1 MMNSFF
7 PWIGGKK
14 LMRDII
20 LERFPVDYDRYI
32 EAFGGAAWIL
42 FAKEPEPFEVY
53 NDYNS
58 DLTNMFYVVKYRP
71 LAFLEELG
79 FLPLNSKEEFEL
91 FLDWNK
97 RKDFSVPY
105 EKEELELAKH
115 YLTPLEYDQYKEMID
130 NRAILGDVRRA
141 ANFYKLIRY
150 SYAGGSKSYN
160 GQPVNIMQTYQTIW
174 QANRRLNE
182 NGIKTDSDKRKAIGR
197 AGKGVIIQ
205 NKSFDELIP
214 LYDRPKAFTYCDP
227 PYYGT
232 EKLYTAK
239 FSRESHC
246 LLRDV
251 LGSVK
256 GYFMLSYNDCD
267 FIRDLYRGYYI
278 ESFERL
284 NSISQR
290 YDPGNMFKELLITN
304 YDTNERKRRQ
314 PRQLTLL

>member
-1 MMNSFF
+1 
-7 PWIGGKK
+7 
-14 LMRDII
+14 
-20 LERFPVDYDRYI
+20 
-32 EAFGGAAWIL
+32 
-42 FAKEPEPFEVY
+42 
-53 NDYNS
+53 
-58 DLTNMFYVVKYRP
+58 
-71 LAFLEELG
+71 
-79 FLPLNSKEEFEL
+79 
-91 FLDWNK
+91 
-97 RKDFSVPY
+97 
-105 EKEELELAKH
+105 
-115 YLTPLEYDQYKEMID
+115 
-130 NRAILGDVRRA
+130 
-141 ANFYKLIRY
+141 
-150 SYAGGSKSYN
+150 
-160 GQPVNIMQTYQTIW
+160 MQTYQTIW
-174 QANRRLNE
+174 QVNRRLNE
-182 NGIKTDSDKRKAIGR
+182 NGIKTESDKRKAIGR

-314 PRQLTLL
+314 PKQLTLL